1 MSLSQSVELCHVR
14 PMKLIRQL
22 FNATQSVSSNR
33 TDAYNS
39 LGGYD
44 GGHKVYRTGDHA
56 RADIFDYIERFYNL
70 TRRHSS
76 LGNQSPV
83 DFERMKAVA

>member
-14 PMKLIRQL
+14 SMKLIRQL
-22 FNATQSVSSNR
+22 FNVTQSVASNR

-56 RADIFDYIERFYNL
+56 RADNFDYIERFYNPK
-70 TRRHSS
+70 RRHSTKGY
-76 LGNQSPV
+76 LSPIQYQQ
-83 DFERMKAVA
+83 RAMKA